1 MHPSLSTALFR
12 EVRPEFF
19 RVLAG
24 AKTGRLYVDA
34 LDALERAAE
43 LRVQGMERDDA
54 LALIEEAVEAHA
66 DVPLDES
73 NPDSAA
79 LGTRENGRDCPKLR
93 EPRYSPRAARRD
105 VPRSSHASDRERM
118 ARSSRPARFRVVIWR

>member
-1 MHPSLSTALFR
+1 MPVSLSNALFR

-34 LDALERAAE
+34 LDALERAAAQ
-43 LRVQGMERDDA
+43 RVQGIERDDA

-66 DVPLDES
+66 D
-73 NPDSAA
+73 A
-79 LGTRENGRDCPKLR
+79 G
-93 EPRYSPRAARRD
+93 
-105 VPRSSHASDRERM
+105 
-118 ARSSRPARFRVVIWR
+118 

>member
-34 LDALERAAE
+34 LDALDALERAAE

-54 LALIEEAVEAHA
+54 LALNGAGDEAHA
-66 DVPLDES
+66 
-73 NPDSAA
+73 A
-79 LGTRENGRDCPKLR
+79 
-93 EPRYSPRAARRD
+93 
-105 VPRSSHASDRERM
+105 H
-118 ARSSRPARFRVVIWR
+118 

>member
-24 AKTGRLYVDA
+24 AKTGHLYVDA

-43 LRVQGMERDDA
+43 LRVQGMER
-54 LALIEEAVEAHA
+54 
-66 DVPLDES
+66 
-73 NPDSAA
+73 
-79 LGTRENGRDCPKLR
+79 G
-93 EPRYSPRAARRD
+93 
-105 VPRSSHASDRERM
+105 
-118 ARSSRPARFRVVIWR
+118 